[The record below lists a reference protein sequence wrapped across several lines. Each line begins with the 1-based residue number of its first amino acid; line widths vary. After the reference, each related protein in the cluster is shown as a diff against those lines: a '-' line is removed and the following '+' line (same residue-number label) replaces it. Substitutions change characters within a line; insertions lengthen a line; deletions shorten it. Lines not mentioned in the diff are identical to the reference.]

1 MRTLLDF
8 LSDNPVTNLMDSMP
22 FYVWFILAVGCGF
35 GAYFWHKINKTKEGA
50 MIHGNIESKARHGSI
65 SKENL

>member
-35 GAYFWHKINKTKEGA
+35 GAYFWHKINKRKKEQ
-50 MIHGNIESKARHGSI
+50 
-65 SKENL
+65 